1 MLLLSEEP
9 EAFYRGH
16 DLFLD
21 ALGRNVQNPLKF
33 HLAQLRSVG
42 VARSGPG
49 TSEVGRST
57 GSPSVATRRGPEP
70 RRPTDT
76 EGVRSYPPARR
87 RVSPGTGNALTC
99 ALSRPSRTR
108 SSPNSN
114 SLP

>member
-33 HLAQLRSVG
+33 HLLSSDLSEWRGAAPG
-42 VARSGPG
+42 PARLVVPQA
-49 TSEVGRST
+49 RRL
-57 GSPSVATRRGPEP
+57 SPHRRGPEP
-70 RRPTDT
+70 RPPTDT
-76 EGVRSYPPARR
+76 EWVGSYPPARR

-99 ALSRPSRTR
+99 ALPRPSRTR

>member
-57 GSPSVATRRGPEP
+57 GTPSVATRRGPSLDVPLILRGSGATP
-70 RRPTDT
+70 RPD
-76 EGVRSYPPARR
+76 V
-87 RVSPGTGNALTC
+87 V
-99 ALSRPSRTR
+99 
-108 SSPNSN
+108 
-114 SLP
+114 